1 MAFYIKTNKEETR
14 MKKGKAMKA
23 VLAAAMSAVLA
34 IGLAGCGNSSTSAT
48 TAAAAPAETKADSGA
63 AAATE
68 AAKELAYPEKDITII
83 VPFDAGGGNDIVARL
98 IAKVAMENG
107 YFNGANI
114 IVENQPGG
122 GGAIGQAYVAKTAPA
137 DGYTL
142 LTFTASGVTNPIL
155 KDVPFT
161 VDDFKTILCVNADP
175 AILIARADAPFD
187 DVDGL
192 IEYAKTNKLIINDS
206 GFGTSSHIRTL
217 DWTSKLQE
225 QTGVEIQYEC
235 VHVDS
240 GNVQISELMGGHA
253 DVTCLTAGECADA
266 ILEGNIKG
274 IAIMTDERFEGLPDV
289 PTFKELGYENF
300 IDGADRAISCAA
312 GVPDDI
318 YQYLQE
324 EFTKLCSSEE
334 FISAME
340 GANLVPACRSA
351 EEYQKF
357 IDFKTELVTSLKD
370 YLLAGEE

>member
-1 MAFYIKTNKEETR
+1 
-14 MKKGKAMKA
+14 MKKRKA
-23 VLAAAMSAVLA
+23 VKSVVAAIMGTIMA
-34 IGLAGCGNSSTSAT
+34 ISLAGCSSGTDNNAGAKET
-48 TAAAAPAETKADSGA
+48 TAAEAKAESGA
-63 AAATE
+63 SVESAS
-68 AAKELAYPEKDITII
+68 ELSYPEKDITII

-187 DVDGL
+187 DLEGL
-192 IEYAKTNKLIINDS
+192 IEYAKTNTLIINDS

-217 DWTSKLQE
+217 DWTSKLKE
-225 QTGVEIQYEC
+225 QTGVEIKYDC

-240 GNVQISELMGGHA
+240 SSVQISELMGGHA
-253 DVTCLTAGECADA
+253 DVTCLTAGECTDA
-266 ILEGNIKG
+266 ILEGNVKG
-274 IAIMTDERFEGLPDV
+274 IAIMTEERFGNLPDV
-289 PTFKELGYENF
+289 PTFAELGYENF

-312 GVPDDI
+312 GVPDDV
-318 YQYLQE
+318 YQYLVE
-324 EFTKLCSSEE
+324 EFTRMCSSEE
-334 FISAME
+334 FITAME
-340 GANLVPACRSA
+340 DANLVPACRSA

-370 YLLAGEE
+370 YLLSGEE